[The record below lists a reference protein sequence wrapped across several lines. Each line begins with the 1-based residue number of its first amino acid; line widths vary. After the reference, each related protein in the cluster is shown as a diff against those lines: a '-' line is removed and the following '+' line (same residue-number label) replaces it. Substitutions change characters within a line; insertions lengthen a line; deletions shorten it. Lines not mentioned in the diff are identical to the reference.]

1 MQHRI
6 TVTAALLAML
16 GAGSAAAAPLELQ
29 AMRADKPVEIDGS
42 VDAGWNKAAPLKLVL
57 DELPYKPNNGYD
69 GMTRTEV
76 ELRAL
81 YDDENVYF
89 LVRYQDPTESTKH
102 LPWVKQADGSW
113 KAMANPDSTGNENT
127 WYEDKIAFMW
137 QINEKGFEKKGCDM
151 SCHIAKDGKVDGVD
165 DNSAGRHYT
174 KNKGETNDL
183 WHWKSTRTGAAGQA
197 DDQHV
202 DASRQEAKG
211 WGRKND
217 EGGGGYY
224 DNKTA
229 DGKSPASM
237 SAANAAA
244 PRHQVRDEAKA
255 PVDSGL
261 KAGELINRFVAKAL
275 TGSRADVAVRGQ
287 WKDGQWTV
295 EFKRKRVTAGDKA
308 AEQDVQFADLAKTY
322 HFGLSVFDHSQIN
335 HLFHKKAIALTF
347 KR

>member
-6 TVTAALLAML
+6 IHAAALLAAI
-16 GAGSAAAAPLELQ
+16 GGGSACAAPFELQ
-29 AMRADKPVEIDGS
+29 SVRTERAIEIDGS
-42 VDAGWNKAAPLKLVL
+42 ADAAWSKAAPLKLVL
-57 DELPYKPNNGYD
+57 DELPYKPSNGYD

-81 YDDENVYF
+81 YDDEHVYF
-89 LVRYQDPTESTKH
+89 LVRYADPTASTQH

-113 KAMANPDSTGNENT
+113 KAMGNPDNTGNENT

-137 QINEKGFEKKGCDM
+137 HISEKGFEKKGCDM
-151 SCHIAKDGKVDGVD
+151 SCHIAKDGKVDGVAD
-165 DNSAGRHYT
+165 TSAGRHYT

-183 WHWKSTRTGAAGQA
+183 WHWKSMRTGAAGQA

-217 EGGGGYY
+217 DGDGGYY
-224 DNKTA
+224 DNKRD
-229 DGKSPASM
+229 DGKAPAWM
-237 SAANAAA
+237 SAPNAAA
-244 PRHQVRDEAKA
+244 PRNQVRDDAKA
-255 PVDSGL
+255 AFADTF
-261 KAGELINRFVAKAL
+261 KAGETINRFVAKAL
-275 TGSRADVAVRGQ
+275 TGSRGDVAVRGQ

-295 EFKRKRVTAGDKA
+295 EFRRKRITAGDKA
-308 AEQDVQFADLAKTY
+308 AEQDVQFADLGKTY
-322 HFGLSVFDHSQIN
+322 HFGLTVFDHAQIN